1 MGQLRKLLKSPG
13 LIIGALLIL
22 AALAGALLGPAIINR
37 DPNHMAF
44 ENALLGPSSEFPF
57 GTDVF
62 GRDLLVRTMAGLRV
76 SLAIAAGAIGLAT
89 LIGVLLGIIAGYT
102 QSMWGQVLMRGLDV
116 LLAFPPI
123 LIAIAIVAFWGTG
136 PYKLAVAIGIVQ
148 IPRFARLA
156 YGSTISTREFDYVQA
171 AEALGSTK
179 PRILMRHLL
188 PNVLSPIIVE
198 GSIAVGTAVLT
209 EAGLSYLGLG
219 TPPPL
224 PSLGRMISE
233 GAEFLSIAPWTL
245 GSPAAVLSLTI
256 IGLNMLGDALRDQF
270 DPRAS

>member
-1 MGQLRKLLKSPG
+1 MKALRSLPKNPG
-13 LIIGALLIL
+13 LLIGALLVVASL
-22 AALAGALLGPAIINR
+22 LGALLGPLVLDR
-37 DPNHMAF
+37 DPNLMAF
-44 ENALLGPSSEFPF
+44 ENALLAPTSSFPF

-62 GRDLLVRTMAGLRV
+62 GRDLLIRTLAGLRV
-76 SLAIAAGAIGLAT
+76 SLAIAAGAIALAT
-89 LIGVLLGIIAGYT
+89 VVGVLLGVISGYT
-102 QSMWGQVLMRGLDV
+102 QRMWGQLLMRGLDV

-136 PYKLAVAIGIVQ
+136 SYKLAVAIGIVQ

-171 AEALGSTK
+171 AEALGGTNR
-179 PRILMRHLL
+179 RIFARHLL
-188 PNVLSPIIVE
+188 PNILSPIIVE
-198 GSIAVGTAVLT
+198 ASVAVGTAVLT

-233 GAEFLSIAPWTL
+233 GAEFLSIAPWML
-245 GSPAAVLSLTI
+245 GAPAIVLSLTI
-256 IGLNMLGDALRDQF
+256 IGLNLLGDALRDRF
-270 DPRAS
+270 DPRVA